1 MAKQHKGEWNEGALD
16 GREADCKRPE
26 RRFEVPKCN
35 KAESGKARTRRI
47 GEERGGWERRG
58 RIGED
63 RIGEEG

>member
-47 GEERGGWERRG
+47 GEERAG
-58 RIGED
+58 
-63 RIGEEG
+63 